1 MFQIN
6 DRKIGENYPPYIIAE
21 MSNNH
26 LKDLNR
32 AYELVYAAK
41 KSGVDALKIQT
52 YTPDSL
58 TIDCDS
64 KDFVIEDALWK
75 GKTYYELY
83 NEIAMPLSWNKLLFE
98 KAREVGITI
107 FSSPFDED
115 SVDLLEDLNSPA
127 YKIASFES
135 KDPYFLKKVVSTHKP
150 IILST
155 GVSSLNEIMETV
167 TTAKDMGCKSLAV
180 LHCISS
186 YPAETKEMNLNV
198 IKELKK
204 MGVVVGLS
212 DHSLSNL
219 AAVLSVGLG
228 ASIIEKHYTISRSD
242 GGPDAEF
249 SLEPE
254 ELALLKS
261 ESYKA
266 WEALG
271 SGKILSE
278 TKRVGSRNSRSIY
291 FVKDMKVGD
300 TITTDCIRRIRPGYG
315 LAPKYEGRLI
325 GKKVSQD
332 VKRGTATSW
341 GLINE

>member
-1 MFQIN
+1 M
-6 DRKIGENYPPYIIAE
+6 
-21 MSNNH
+21 
-26 LKDLNR
+26 
-32 AYELVYAAK
+32 
-41 KSGVDALKIQT
+41 
-52 YTPDSL
+52 
-58 TIDCDS
+58 
-64 KDFVIEDALWK
+64 
-75 GKTYYELY
+75 
-83 NEIAMPLSWNKLLFE
+83 
-98 KAREVGITI
+98 
-107 FSSPFDED
+107 
-115 SVDLLEDLNSPA
+115 
-127 YKIASFES
+127 
-135 KDPYFLKKVVSTHKP
+135 VSTHKP

-300 TITTDCIRRIRPGYG
+300 MITTDCIRRIRPGYG